1 MIIDKKLMA
10 VLGIAALLAACGGD
24 DNNNNS
30 PAATAQVPPS
40 ASTSSAGFIAYVQAL
55 VASSADTLR
64 PVDINS
70 VTAPLDDTGS
80 PTSIN

>member
-1 MIIDKKLMA
+1 MIINKKLMA

-24 DNNNNS
+24 DNNNS

-70 VTAPLDDTGS
+70 VTATLDDTGS

>member
-24 DNNNNS
+24 DNNNS

-40 ASTSSAGFIAYVQAL
+40 ASASSAGFIAYVQAL